1 MNEKANNSLKEYKE
15 NISLTLL
22 DYFFPCGEKK
32 KKRMIELYLF
42 ANSFYRRR
50 MDIVKMFTHLIL
62 TEKILIKNN
71 FAVDKDK
78 YLFP

>member
-1 MNEKANNSLKEYKE
+1 MWRKE
-15 NISLTLL
+15 
-22 DYFFPCGEKK
+22 

-50 MDIVKMFTHLIL
+50 IDIVNVFTHLIL

-71 FAVDKDK
+71 FVVNKDK
-78 YLFP
+78 YLFSEK